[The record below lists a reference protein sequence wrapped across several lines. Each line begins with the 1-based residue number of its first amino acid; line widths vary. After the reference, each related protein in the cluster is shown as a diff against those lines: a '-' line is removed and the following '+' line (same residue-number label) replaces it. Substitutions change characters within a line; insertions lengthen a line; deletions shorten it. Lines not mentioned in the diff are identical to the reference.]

1 MSDRATLKSFFESG
15 DFPTQAQFGD
25 FIDQTLN
32 IADDGAGA
40 VGLRVADV
48 SVSSAELLAIK
59 TTPKIIVAAPGANK
73 VIVPVF
79 ALGIYTFVSTAYD
92 TGGQFLGLF
101 QTDDTGLNWL
111 NFQSGFTPILTLVA
125 SVNRAVLVA
134 SSPADFLLNKA
145 LVLTQPSADPT
156 LGDSTFRV
164 IVLHREFTI

>member
-1 MSDRATLKSFFESG
+1 MSDRATLKTFFEQG
-15 DFPTQAQFGD
+15 DFPTEAQFGD
-25 FIDQTLN
+25 LIDQTLN
-32 IADDGAGA
+32 IPDDGDGA
-40 VGLRVADV
+40 VGLKVADV
-48 SVSSAELLAIK
+48 ALSSADILAIN
-59 TTPKIIVAAPGANK
+59 TTPKIIVAAPGAGK

-79 ALGIYTFVSTAYD
+79 ALGIYTFVTTAYD

-101 QTDDTGLNWL
+101 QTDETGLNWL
-111 NFQSGFTPILTLVA
+111 SFQSGFTPILTLVA

-145 LVLTQPSADPT
+145 LVLTQPVADPT